1 MIRLTRTSS
10 AAPAPTRLDGDLI
23 FLRPPQADEWAAWA
37 ELRAL
42 SRDFLVPWE
51 PTWPADALSETA
63 YLRRVRRLMTEWKT
77 DEGYSFHVF
86 DRQRG
91 RLVGGIGLTQV
102 RRGVAQ
108 MATLGYWVGEPYERR
123 GYTTEAVRL
132 IVRFALQTLQLH
144 RVEAAC
150 LPENIPSRRV
160 LEKAGFVREGYARL
174 YLRIAGEWRDHL
186 TFALLKEDL
195 EALEASGK

>member
-10 AAPAPTRLDGDLI
+10 AAPAPTRLDGTLV
-23 FLRPPQADEWAAWA
+23 FLRPPLPDEWVPWA
-37 ELRAL
+37 ELRSI
-42 SRDFLVPWE
+42 SRDYLVPWE
-51 PTWPADALSETA
+51 PVWPTDALTETA
-63 YLRRVRRLMTEWKT
+63 YLRRVRRLATEWKT

-86 DRQRG
+86 ERESG
-91 RLVGGIGLTQV
+91 RLVGGIGMTQV

-108 MATLGYWVGEPYERR
+108 TATLGYWVGQPFEKR

-132 IVRFALQTLQLH
+132 VTRFAFNALQLH

-150 LPENIPSRRV
+150 LPENLASRRV

-174 YLRIAGEWRDHL
+174 YLKIAGDWRDHL
-186 TFALLKEDL
+186 TFALLSEDVD
-195 EALEASGK
+195 AGH

>member
-10 AAPAPTRLDGDLI
+10 AAPAPTKLDGNHV
-23 FLRPPQADEWAAWA
+23 FLRLPQADEWASWA
-37 ELRAL
+37 ELRSI

-51 PTWPADALSETA
+51 PVWPADALTETA
-63 YLRRVRRLMTEWKT
+63 YLRRIRRLATEWKT

-86 DRQRG
+86 ERDRG

-108 MATLGYWVGEPYERR
+108 TATLGYWVGEPFERR

-132 IVRFALQTLQLH
+132 VTRFAFNGLQLH

-150 LPENIPSRRV
+150 LPENLASRRV

-174 YLRIAGEWRDHL
+174 YLKIAGDWRDHL
-186 TFALLKEDL
+186 TFALLREDIEGDDRVL
-195 EALEASGK
+195 A